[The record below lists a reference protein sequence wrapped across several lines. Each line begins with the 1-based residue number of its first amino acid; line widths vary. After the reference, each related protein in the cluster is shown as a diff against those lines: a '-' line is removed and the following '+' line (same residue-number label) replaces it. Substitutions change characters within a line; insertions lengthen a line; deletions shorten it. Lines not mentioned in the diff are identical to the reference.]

1 MRICYGCV
9 QVDEIVFGWVDT
21 VKLET
26 EKVENEMNKIN
37 DNTSSYNYGHDV
49 SKLELYYQSNFKCTL
64 EWAQG

>member
-49 SKLELYYQSNFKCTL
+49 SKLELYY
-64 EWAQG
+64 